1 MNNFE
6 LARNSNTSKETLEK
20 LSNDENNSV
29 RCDVAN
35 NPNTSIEVLEKL
47 SNDEDYSVRCDVANN
62 PNTSKETLE
71 KLSNDEDYG
80 GFFYLDS
87 RNTSIHIFSIK
98 RSWIRNII
106 CL

>member
-1 MNNFE
+1 MNKSE
-6 LARNSNTSKETLEK
+6 LANNSNTPK
-20 LSNDENNSV
+20 
-29 RCDVAN
+29 
-35 NPNTSIEVLEKL
+35 EVLEKL
-47 SNDEDYSVRCDVANN
+47 SNDEHYGVRCCVARN